1 MHRQRLIIGVSGS
14 SAPHLAW
21 ATLKALH
28 NHPEVETHLVVSRG
42 ADKTIEL
49 EMSAKRDDFEALA
62 DVSYDPGDFGAAIS
76 SGSFLT
82 MGMAVVPCSMKT
94 LANMATGNVSDLLTR
109 AADVCLK
116 ERRRLVV
123 VPRETPL
130 SLIHIRNMETLTLAG
145 ATIMPPAP
153 AFYHQPQ
160 TIEDLLNQTAGKL
173 LDQFGISHE
182 LYRRWEGR

>member
-1 MHRQRLIIGVSGS
+1 MQRQRLIIGVSGS

-28 NHPEVETHLVVSRG
+28 RHPEVETHLVISKGATKTLQLELGASRS
-42 ADKTIEL
+42 DL
-49 EMSAKRDDFEALA
+49 EALA
-62 DVSYDPGDFGAAIS
+62 DVCYDPGDFAAAIS
-76 SGSFLT
+76 SGSFRT
-82 MGMAVVPCSMKT
+82 IGMAVVPCSMKT
-94 LANMATGNVSDLLTR
+94 LATMATGAVNDLLTR

-145 ATIMPPAP
+145 ATIMPPVP
-153 AFYHQPQ
+153 AFYHQPK
-160 TIEDLLNQTAGKL
+160 TIDDLLNQTAGKL
-173 LDQFGISHE
+173 LDQFDISHA
-182 LYRRWEGR
+182 LYRRWEGA